1 MELLK
6 KCNFV
11 LLSLFIWGL
20 TVLYNGV
27 IVNYLANL
35 FLSFSNP
42 SWLGFIVHIL
52 IQLLIICIPT
62 IIVIK
67 YLDLN
72 VKQLLFSIPVMYL
85 LFAVYS
91 PPALYMFVFTGEWL
105 LATISSCYVCV
116 DGFVADYFTI
126 RHCDFNYKI
135 NCLFK
140 SDIRMN
146 RQNGNCWIYNERRY
160 IFIMGS
166 IAVRD
171 TSDTLKIK
179 RFADS

>member
-1 MELLK
+1 MKLLK

-11 LLSLFIWGL
+11 LLALFIWGF

-27 IVNYLANL
+27 IINYLANL
-35 FLSFSNP
+35 LLSFSNP

-91 PPALYMFVFTGEWL
+91 PPALYMFVFTGEWNGFWQQSHTAMSAWMASL
-105 LATISSCYVCV
+105 LITLQYGIVISITKLIVYLKATS
-116 DGFVADYFTI
+116 
-126 RHCDFNYKI
+126 
-135 NCLFK
+135 
-140 SDIRMN
+140 
-146 RQNGNCWIYNERRY
+146 E
-160 IFIMGS
+160 
-166 IAVRD
+166 
-171 TSDTLKIK
+171 
-179 RFADS
+179 

>member
-1 MELLK
+1 MCFALTNNLLHHSK
-6 KCNFV
+6 GGKLNEIVEKCNFV
-11 LLSLFIWGL
+11 LLALFIWGL

-42 SWLGFIVHIL
+42 SWLGFIVHML

-91 PPALYMFVFTGEWL
+91 PPALYMFLFTGEWNGFWQQSHPAMSAWMASL
-105 LATISSCYVCV
+105 LITLQYGIVISITKLIVYLKAT
-116 DGFVADYFTI
+116 
-126 RHCDFNYKI
+126 
-135 NCLFK
+135 L
-140 SDIRMN
+140 
-146 RQNGNCWIYNERRY
+146 E
-160 IFIMGS
+160 
-166 IAVRD
+166 
-171 TSDTLKIK
+171 
-179 RFADS
+179 

>member
-1 MELLK
+1 MRFALTNNLLHHSK
-6 KCNFV
+6 GGKLNEIVEKCNFV
-11 LLSLFIWGL
+11 LLALFIWGL

-27 IVNYLANL
+27 IVNYFANL

-42 SWLGFIVHIL
+42 SWLGLIVHIL

-91 PPALYMFVFTGEWL
+91 PPALYMFVFTGEWNGFWQQSHPAMSAWMASL
-105 LATISSCYVCV
+105 LITLQYGIVISITKLIVYLKATS
-116 DGFVADYFTI
+116 
-126 RHCDFNYKI
+126 
-135 NCLFK
+135 
-140 SDIRMN
+140 
-146 RQNGNCWIYNERRY
+146 E
-160 IFIMGS
+160 
-166 IAVRD
+166 
-171 TSDTLKIK
+171 
-179 RFADS
+179 

>member
-91 PPALYMFVFTGEWL
+91 PPALYMFLFTGEWNGFWQQSHPSISAWMASL
-105 LATISSCYVCV
+105 LITLQYGIVISITKLIVYLKATS
-116 DGFVADYFTI
+116 
-126 RHCDFNYKI
+126 
-135 NCLFK
+135 
-140 SDIRMN
+140 
-146 RQNGNCWIYNERRY
+146 E
-160 IFIMGS
+160 
-166 IAVRD
+166 
-171 TSDTLKIK
+171 
-179 RFADS
+179 

>member
-11 LLSLFIWGL
+11 LLALFIWGL

-27 IVNYLANL
+27 IINYLANL
-35 FLSFSNP
+35 LLSFSNP

-91 PPALYMFVFTGEWL
+91 PPALYMFVFTGEWTGFWQQSHPAMSAWMASL
-105 LATISSCYVCV
+105 LITLQYGIVISITKLIVYLKATS
-116 DGFVADYFTI
+116 
-126 RHCDFNYKI
+126 
-135 NCLFK
+135 
-140 SDIRMN
+140 
-146 RQNGNCWIYNERRY
+146 E
-160 IFIMGS
+160 
-166 IAVRD
+166 
-171 TSDTLKIK
+171 
-179 RFADS
+179 

>member
-1 MELLK
+1 MKLLK

-11 LLSLFIWGL
+11 LLALFIWGL

-27 IVNYLANL
+27 IVNYFANL

-42 SWLGFIVHIL
+42 SWLGLIVHIL

-91 PPALYMFVFTGEWL
+91 PPALYMFVFTGEWNGFWQQYHPAMSAWMASL
-105 LATISSCYVCV
+105 LITLQYGIVISITKLIVYLKATS
-116 DGFVADYFTI
+116 
-126 RHCDFNYKI
+126 
-135 NCLFK
+135 
-140 SDIRMN
+140 
-146 RQNGNCWIYNERRY
+146 E
-160 IFIMGS
+160 
-166 IAVRD
+166 
-171 TSDTLKIK
+171 
-179 RFADS
+179 

>member
-1 MELLK
+1 MRFALTNNLLHHSK
-6 KCNFV
+6 GGKLNGIVEKCNFV

-91 PPALYMFVFTGEWL
+91 PPALYMFLFTGEWNGFWQQSHPAMSAWMASL
-105 LATISSCYVCV
+105 LITLQYGIVISITKLIVYLKATS
-116 DGFVADYFTI
+116 
-126 RHCDFNYKI
+126 
-135 NCLFK
+135 
-140 SDIRMN
+140 
-146 RQNGNCWIYNERRY
+146 E
-160 IFIMGS
+160 
-166 IAVRD
+166 
-171 TSDTLKIK
+171 
-179 RFADS
+179 

>member
-91 PPALYMFVFTGEWL
+91 PPALYMFVFTGEWNGFWQQSHPAMSARMASL
-105 LATISSCYVCV
+105 LITLQYGIVISITKLIVYLKATS
-116 DGFVADYFTI
+116 
-126 RHCDFNYKI
+126 
-135 NCLFK
+135 
-140 SDIRMN
+140 
-146 RQNGNCWIYNERRY
+146 E
-160 IFIMGS
+160 
-166 IAVRD
+166 
-171 TSDTLKIK
+171 
-179 RFADS
+179 

>member
-11 LLSLFIWGL
+11 LLALFIWGL

-35 FLSFSNP
+35 FLSFSNH

-91 PPALYMFVFTGEWL
+91 PPALYMFVFTGEWN
-105 LATISSCYVCV
+105 
-116 DGFVADYFTI
+116 GFWQQSHPAMPSW
-126 RHCDFNYKI
+126 KA
-135 NCLFK
+135 
-140 SDIRMN
+140 S
-146 RQNGNCWIYNERRY
+146 
-160 IFIMGS
+160 IFITLQYGIVMLITAL
-166 IAVRD
+166 IACRKKCA
-171 TSDTLKIK
+171 SDQK
-179 RFADS
+179 

>member
-1 MELLK
+1 MKLLK

-11 LLSLFIWGL
+11 LLALFIWGL

-27 IVNYLANL
+27 LVNYLANL
-35 FLSFSNP
+35 FLSLSNP

-62 IIVIK
+62 IVVIK

-91 PPALYMFVFTGEWL
+91 PPALYMFVFTGELNGFWQQSHPAMSVWMASL
-105 LATISSCYVCV
+105 LITLQYGIVISITKLIVYLKATS
-116 DGFVADYFTI
+116 
-126 RHCDFNYKI
+126 
-135 NCLFK
+135 
-140 SDIRMN
+140 
-146 RQNGNCWIYNERRY
+146 E
-160 IFIMGS
+160 
-166 IAVRD
+166 
-171 TSDTLKIK
+171 
-179 RFADS
+179 

>member
-11 LLSLFIWGL
+11 LLALFIWGL

-35 FLSFSNP
+35 FLSFSNH

-91 PPALYMFVFTGEWL
+91 PPALYMFVFTGEWN
-105 LATISSCYVCV
+105 
-116 DGFVADYFTI
+116 GF
-126 RHCDFNYKI
+126 
-135 NCLFK
+135 
-140 SDIRMN
+140 
-146 RQNGNCWIYNERRY
+146 
-160 IFIMGS
+160 
-166 IAVRD
+166 
-171 TSDTLKIK
+171 
-179 RFADS
+179 

>member
-1 MELLK
+1 MKLLK

-11 LLSLFIWGL
+11 LLALFIWGL
-20 TVLYNGV
+20 TVLYNGI

-42 SWLGFIVHIL
+42 FWLGFIVHML

-91 PPALYMFVFTGEWL
+91 PPALYMFLFTGEWNGFWPQSHPAISARMASL
-105 LATISSCYVCV
+105 LITLQYGIVISITKLIVYLKATS
-116 DGFVADYFTI
+116 
-126 RHCDFNYKI
+126 
-135 NCLFK
+135 
-140 SDIRMN
+140 
-146 RQNGNCWIYNERRY
+146 E
-160 IFIMGS
+160 
-166 IAVRD
+166 
-171 TSDTLKIK
+171 
-179 RFADS
+179 

>member
-1 MELLK
+1 MYFALTNNLLHHSK
-6 KCNFV
+6 GGKLNEIVEKCNFV
-11 LLSLFIWGL
+11 LLALFIWGL
-20 TVLYNGV
+20 TVLYNGI

-42 SWLGFIVHIL
+42 FWLGFIVHML

-91 PPALYMFVFTGEWL
+91 PPALYMFLFTGEWNGFWQQSHPAMSAWMASL
-105 LATISSCYVCV
+105 LITLQYGIVISITKLIVYLKATS
-116 DGFVADYFTI
+116 
-126 RHCDFNYKI
+126 
-135 NCLFK
+135 
-140 SDIRMN
+140 
-146 RQNGNCWIYNERRY
+146 E
-160 IFIMGS
+160 
-166 IAVRD
+166 
-171 TSDTLKIK
+171 
-179 RFADS
+179 

>member
-1 MELLK
+1 MKLLK

-11 LLSLFIWGL
+11 LLALFIWGL

-91 PPALYMFVFTGEWL
+91 PPALYIFLFTGESNGFWQQYHHAMSAWMASL
-105 LATISSCYVCV
+105 LITLQYGIVISITKLIVYLKATS
-116 DGFVADYFTI
+116 
-126 RHCDFNYKI
+126 
-135 NCLFK
+135 
-140 SDIRMN
+140 
-146 RQNGNCWIYNERRY
+146 E
-160 IFIMGS
+160 
-166 IAVRD
+166 
-171 TSDTLKIK
+171 
-179 RFADS
+179 

>member
-11 LLSLFIWGL
+11 LLALFIWGL

-42 SWLGFIVHIL
+42 SWLGFIVHLL

-62 IIVIK
+62 IVVIK

-72 VKQLLFSIPVMYL
+72 VKQLLLSIPVMYL

-91 PPALYMFVFTGEWL
+91 PPALYMFIFTGEWN
-105 LATISSCYVCV
+105 
-116 DGFVADYFTI
+116 GFWQQSHPAMPSW
-126 RHCDFNYKI
+126 KA
-135 NCLFK
+135 
-140 SDIRMN
+140 S
-146 RQNGNCWIYNERRY
+146 
-160 IFIMGS
+160 IFITLQYGIVMLITTL
-166 IAVRD
+166 IACRKKCA
-171 TSDTLKIK
+171 SDQK
-179 RFADS
+179 

>member
-11 LLSLFIWGL
+11 LLALFIWGL

-27 IVNYLANL
+27 IINYLANL
-35 FLSFSNP
+35 LLSFSNP

-91 PPALYMFVFTGEWL
+91 PLPYICLYLRVNGMASGNNLILLCLRGWL
-105 LATISSCYVCV
+105 RC
-116 DGFVADYFTI
+116 
-126 RHCDFNYKI
+126 
-135 NCLFK
+135 
-140 SDIRMN
+140 
-146 RQNGNCWIYNERRY
+146 
-160 IFIMGS
+160 
-166 IAVRD
+166 
-171 TSDTLKIK
+171 
-179 RFADS
+179 

>member
-11 LLSLFIWGL
+11 LLALFIWGL

-27 IVNYLANL
+27 IINYLANL
-35 FLSFSNP
+35 LLS
-42 SWLGFIVHIL
+42 FIVHIL

-91 PPALYMFVFTGEWL
+91 PPALYMFVFTGEWNGFWQQSHPAMSAWMASL
-105 LATISSCYVCV
+105 LITLQYGIVISITKLIVYLKATS
-116 DGFVADYFTI
+116 
-126 RHCDFNYKI
+126 
-135 NCLFK
+135 
-140 SDIRMN
+140 
-146 RQNGNCWIYNERRY
+146 E
-160 IFIMGS
+160 
-166 IAVRD
+166 
-171 TSDTLKIK
+171 
-179 RFADS
+179 